1 MKKLSLLLILTLSM
15 SLWANGAQE
24 ETKPEPAPEPAAA
37 EVEETVVYPQRIVS
51 LSPST
56 TETLFAIGAGEQV
69 VGVTSYCNYPEEAAT
84 REIIGGFS
92 PKTISIE
99 TIISLNPDLVIAGV
113 SAHQPIADTL
123 KEAGIEVISLEP
135 KSVDDVRAVIEEL
148 AMVTGHEDQG
158 KKLSMDIDQRIKALQ
173 SKLDAMDGERLKVF
187 YEVWDA
193 PLMTAGPN
201 SFTGQMITYAG
212 GINIFADVEGDYP
225 QISSEELVSR
235 NPQAI
240 ISSDTHGD
248 KLSSESLKTREGWD
262 SIDAFKENR
271 IILLPGDVVSRP
283 GPRMI
288 DAIEMMA
295 AGLYPELF

>member
-1 MKKLSLLLILTLSM
+1 M
-15 SLWANGAQE
+15 SATLWAGGTR
-24 ETKPEPAPEPAAA
+24 ETTPEKEIQS
-37 EVEETVVYPQRIVS
+37 ETYPQRIVS

-56 TETLFAIGAGEQV
+56 TETLFAIGAGGQV
-69 VGVTSYCNYPEEAAT
+69 VGVTSYCNFPEEAST

-123 KEAGIEVISLEP
+123 KEAGIPVLSIEP
-135 KSVDDVRAVIEEL
+135 KSVDDVRSVIEEL
-148 AMVTGHEDQG
+148 GIITGHEEEGEALSLEIQNRIEAVQD
-158 KKLSMDIDQRIKALQ
+158 KLAKMEGD
-173 SKLDAMDGERLKVF
+173 RLRVF

-193 PLMTAGPN
+193 PLMTAGPE

-212 GINIFADVEGDYP
+212 GINIFSDVQGDYP
-225 QISSEELVSR
+225 QVSSEELVSR

-240 ISSDTHGD
+240 ISSETHGE
-248 KLSSESLKTREGWD
+248 KLNSENLKTREGWGN
-262 SIDAFKENR
+262 IDAFINNR
-271 IILLPGDVVSRP
+271 IILLDGDVVSRP

-288 DAIEMMA
+288 EAIEMMA
-295 AGLYPELF
+295 EALYPELF

>member
-1 MKKLSLLLILTLSM
+1 MKKNYLLLIVFM
-15 SLWANGAQE
+15 STALCCWGGGTQE
-24 ETKPEPAPEPAAA
+24 KKPAAA
-37 EVEETVVYPQRIVS
+37 DEKAVQGYPQRIVS

-69 VGVTSYCNYPEEAAT
+69 VGVTSYCTYPEEAAT

-92 PKTISIE
+92 PKTINIE

-123 KEAGIEVISLEP
+123 REAGIPVISIEP
-135 KSVDDVRAVIEEL
+135 RSVDDVSDIIEEL
-148 AMVTGHEDQG
+148 AIITGHEEQG
-158 KKLSMDIDQRIKALQ
+158 KAISEDIARRIEVID
-173 SKLDAMDGERLKVF
+173 SKLQTLKNERLKVF

-212 GINIFADVEGDYP
+212 GINIFSDIEGDYP
-225 QISSEELVSR
+225 QVSPEELVSR
-235 NPQAI
+235 NPQVI
-240 ISSDTHGD
+240 ISSDTHGS
-248 KLSSESLKTREGWD
+248 KLTADAMKTREGW
-262 SIDAFKENR
+262 SEIDAYKNDR
-271 IILLPGDVVSRP
+271 IILLDGDIVSRP

-288 DAIEMMA
+288 IAIEMMA
-295 AGLYPELF
+295 EALYPELF